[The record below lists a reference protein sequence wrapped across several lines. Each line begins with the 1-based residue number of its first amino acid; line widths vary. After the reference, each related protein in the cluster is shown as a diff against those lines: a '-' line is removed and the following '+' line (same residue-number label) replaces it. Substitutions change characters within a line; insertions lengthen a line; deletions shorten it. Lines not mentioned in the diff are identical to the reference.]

1 MVDHSLTLHIAAK
14 LSVENSERSDSIQ
27 WKVSLQKDFHPLPFK
42 VVEVKGGW
50 QVKFWDFDLEI
61 FPGIIA
67 KNIVLQNTP

>member
-1 MVDHSLTLHIAAK
+1 MGEAELFQDILLEFSYK
-14 LSVENSERSDSIQ
+14 
-27 WKVSLQKDFHPLPFK
+27 PLK

-50 QVKFWDFDLEI
+50 HVKFWDFDLEI

>member
-1 MVDHSLTLHIAAK
+1 MGEAELFQDILLEFSYK
-14 LSVENSERSDSIQ
+14 
-27 WKVSLQKDFHPLPFK
+27 PLK

-50 QVKFWDFDLEI
+50 QVKFWDFDLKI

>member
-1 MVDHSLTLHIAAK
+1 MVKNT
-14 LSVENSERSDSIQ
+14 DSTNAMGEAELFQDILLEFSY
-27 WKVSLQKDFHPLPFK
+27 KPFK

-61 FPGIIA
+61 FPRIIA